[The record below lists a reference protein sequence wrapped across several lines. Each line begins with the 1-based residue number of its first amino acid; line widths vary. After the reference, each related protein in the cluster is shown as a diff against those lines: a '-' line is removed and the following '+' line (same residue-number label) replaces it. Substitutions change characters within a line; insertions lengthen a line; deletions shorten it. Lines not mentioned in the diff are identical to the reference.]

1 MQQHLNDGFGKGT
14 WTTGKNI
21 LSGLGGLF
29 DISSPDRITM
39 LKYPESSRI
48 IVQESVFKTR

>member
-1 MQQHLNDGFGKGT
+1 MQQHLNDWFGKGT
-14 WTTGKNI
+14 WNI

-29 DISSPDRITM
+29 DTSSPDRITM